1 MALESINDLQE
12 IVAANVDAIAPGL
25 RLLGTRVA
33 LGSASIDLLTVD
45 PAGELTLVALGFIGD
60 DQMVL
65 RALEAYSWCLEYPD
79 ALGRLYPAERLSSAP
94 PRVIFIA
101 EKLSDAFL
109 RKIRHLRFSRV
120 DCLEFF
126 FGLQFKLV
134 EELRGTH
141 DPNEGRAAPQPP
153 EPPRAVVTAPPP
165 PPRVESPP
173 PRRPEPPPPPRAE
186 PPVAPRPEP
195 PRETRRREEPPAPKP
210 VVHKPAPPPEPVVPA
225 PVVAGDHSRPLGG
238 SRDTRRPG
246 DVDEDMVRVVREYL
260 KSEFPTVV
268 VYDFFVHDRGAQ
280 MFQLQD
286 SQGALIHSAAV
297 SGDVL
302 EAGSE
307 SSLRAFLD
315 KHRLARVLRE
325 SGAAG
330 VLVTKSGLRVE
341 KR

>member
-1 MALESINDLQE
+1 MTLESINDLQE
-12 IVAANVDAIAPGL
+12 IVAVNVDAIAPGL
-25 RLLGTRVA
+25 RLLGTRVV
-33 LGSASIDLLTVD
+33 LGNATIDLLTID

-79 ALGRLYPAERLSSAP
+79 ALGRLYPAEGLSPAP

-141 DPNEGRAAPQPP
+141 DPTEGR
-153 EPPRAVVTAPPP
+153 TAPPAP
-165 PPRVESPP
+165 APRAPASVPPP
-173 PRRPEPPPPPRAE
+173 PRRPEPPPPPPPRAE

-210 VVHKPAPPPEPVVPA
+210 VVTKPAPPPEPVVPE

-238 SRDTRRPG
+238 SRDGRRPG

-297 SGDVL
+297 SGDLL
-302 EAGSE
+302 EGGSE

>member
-1 MALESINDLQE
+1 MTLENVNDLQE
-12 IVAANVDAIAPGL
+12 IVAVNVDAISPGL

-33 LGSASIDLLTVD
+33 LGSATIDLLTVD
-45 PAGELTLVALGFIGD
+45 PAGELTLVALGFSAD
-60 DQMVL
+60 DQMLL

-79 ALGRLYPAERLSSAP
+79 ALGRLYPAERLSPAP
-94 PRVIFIA
+94 PRVVFIA

-134 EELRGTH
+134 DEFRGTH
-141 DPNEGRAAPQPP
+141 DSGEARAPQPP
-153 EPPRAVVTAPPP
+153 PPAP

-173 PRRPEPPPPPRAE
+173 PRRSEPPLAPPPRPEPPA
-186 PPVAPRPEP
+186 APRPEP
-195 PRETRRREEPPAPKP
+195 HHREARRREEPAAKP
-210 VVHKPAPPPEPVVPA
+210 VAAKVVTPPVAPE
-225 PVVAGDHSRPLGG
+225 PVVAGDQSRALGG
-238 SRDTRRPG
+238 SRDARRPG

-260 KSEFPTVV
+260 KGEFPTAV

-297 SGDVL
+297 SGDLL
-302 EAGSE
+302 EGGTE

-315 KHRLARVLRE
+315 RHRLARVLRE

>member
-1 MALESINDLQE
+1 MTLESVNDLQE
-12 IVAANVDAIAPGL
+12 LVALNVEAIEPGL
-25 RLLGTRVA
+25 RLLGSRVA
-33 LGSASIDLLTVD
+33 LGSATIDLLTVD
-45 PAGELTLVALGFIGD
+45 PAGELTLVALGFDAD
-60 DQMVL
+60 DQMLL

-79 ALGRLYPAERLSSAP
+79 ALGRLYPAERLSPAP

-101 EKLSDAFL
+101 EKLSDPFL

-120 DCLEFF
+120 GCLEFF

-134 EELRGTH
+134 DEFRGTH
-141 DPNEGRAAPQPP
+141 DPAEMRAPEPVEAPRAA
-153 EPPRAVVTAPPP
+153 AP
-165 PPRVESPP
+165 PPRVESARPRRPEPP
-173 PRRPEPPPPPRAE
+173 PRRPEPA
-186 PPVAPRPEP
+186 VAPRPEP

-210 VVHKPAPPPEPVVPA
+210 AAARVVTPPVAPE

-238 SRDTRRPG
+238 SRDARRPG

-260 KSEFPTVV
+260 KGEFPTAV

-286 SQGALIHSAAV
+286 SQGALIHTAAV
-297 SGDVL
+297 SGDLL
-302 EAGSE
+302 EGGTE
-307 SSLRAFLD
+307 SNLRAFLD
-315 KHRLARVLRE
+315 RHRLARVLRE

>member
-1 MALESINDLQE
+1 MTLESINDLQE
-12 IVAANVDAIAPGL
+12 IVAVNVDAISPGL
-25 RLLGTRVA
+25 RLLGARVA
-33 LGSASIDLLTVD
+33 LGSATIDLLTVD
-45 PAGELTLVALGFIGD
+45 PAGELTLVALGFTGD
-60 DQMVL
+60 DQMLL

-79 ALGRLYPAERLSSAP
+79 ALGRLYPAERLSPTP
-94 PRVIFIA
+94 PRVVFIA

-134 EELRGTH
+134 DEFRGTH
-141 DPNEGRAAPQPP
+141 DPSEGRAPQPV
-153 EPPRAVVTAPPP
+153 EAPRVVAPAPAP
-165 PPRVESPP
+165 PPRVESAPQ
-173 PRRPEPPPPPRAE
+173 RRQEPPPPPPKPE

-195 PRETRRREEPPAPKP
+195 HREPRRREEPPPPKP
-210 VVHKPAPPPEPVVPA
+210 VAAKPAPPPEPVVPE
-225 PVVAGDHSRPLGG
+225 PVVAGDNSRPLGG

-260 KSEFPTVV
+260 KAEFPTVV

-302 EAGSE
+302 EGGSE

-315 KHRLARVLRE
+315 RHRLARVLRE